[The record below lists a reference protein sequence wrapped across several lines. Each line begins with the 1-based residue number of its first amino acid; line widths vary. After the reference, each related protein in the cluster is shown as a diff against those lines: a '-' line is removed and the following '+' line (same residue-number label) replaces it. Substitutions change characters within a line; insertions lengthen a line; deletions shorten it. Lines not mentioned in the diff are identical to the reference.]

1 MTLDRAILRRGDA
14 YLVNLETLEM
24 ATGEDARMRAV
35 VMTVAQMH
43 DAFTRL
49 VETSLTTDEYC
60 AEDPPDRDH
69 VRGIV
74 RSGDG
79 YVADP
84 DTLKL
89 VSGPWARE
97 QAAVVTVVKMRS
109 ITHRLHAQGLEWE
122 FIEIES
128 PPDAPSLPDPT
139 HQAFSPADIHAAAKM
154 CECWRQAIE
163 IEVSTHPEWRAPLN
177 GAFVDL
183 CVARDVLADCA
194 MEIERFFA
202 HPPTQQPRTLEEH
215 S

>member
-1 MTLDRAILRRGDA
+1 VSLDRAILRRGES
-14 YLVNLETLEM
+14 YLADLDTLEM
-24 ATGEDARMRAV
+24 ATGPDARTRAV
-35 VMTVAQMH
+35 IMTAAQMH

-79 YVADP
+79 YVTDP
-84 DTLKL
+84 DTLKM

-128 PPDAPSLPDPT
+128 PPDAPPDPT
-139 HQAFSPADIHAAAKM
+139 HQSFSPADIHAAALM
-154 CECWRQAIE
+154 CERWRQAIE
-163 IEVSTHPEWRAPLN
+163 LQVSLRPEWRAPLN

-194 MEIERFFA
+194 LEIERFFA
-202 HPPTQQPRTLEEH
+202 HPPAQQQRTLEEH